1 MKKHQAKNKKLFAA
15 SFMPPLRHTMRGE
28 KYDRHKSEVL
38 EWMAN
43 NPFLQEFIFD
53 RAATAKLIKYDAVSG
68 TWQGVNRLEE
78 D

>member
-15 SFMPPLRHTMRGE
+15 SFMPPLRHTMPGE

-43 NPFLQEFIFD
+43 NQFLQEFIFD